1 MKKVIFIIVL
11 LFSPIVVFAKSQR
24 EDFLS
29 MIESIKNVQVEEDT
43 KILKTIVQ
51 KDTIQFQMDK
61 NGKRKEYVIHY
72 SISDDIFSFSSGK
85 GILKNS
91 SLNQIEGNE
100 PAFYLYSILESMST
114 SSYQQ
119 EHYYNQDEII
129 QKWENLSEEEKDN
142 FCTSSPI
149 EDWDQGKTFGIL
161 LISETEKDTC
171 YFKISYQ
178 YSFAGENA
186 ITISKQE
193 DKAFFRKFVDGSY
206 IKLVSVFMFLGI
218 LLSLYSYYDMKKRKR
233 RNTK

>member
-1 MKKVIFIIVL
+1 MKKVVFIIML
-11 LFSPIVVFAKSQR
+11 LFSPIVVFARSQK

-51 KDTIQFQMDK
+51 KNTIQFQMDK
-61 NGKRKEYVIHY
+61 NGKRKEYVIYY

-119 EHYYNQDEII
+119 EHYYNQEEIFK
-129 QKWENLSEEEKDN
+129 KWDNLSEEEKDN
-142 FCTSSPI
+142 FCTSSLI
-149 EDWDQGKTFGIL
+149 EDWDQGKTFGIR
-161 LISETEKDTC
+161 LIPETDKKDC

-178 YSFAGENA
+178 YSFHGEDA
-186 ITISKQE
+186 IVSKQE
-193 DKAFFRKFVDGSY
+193 DKAFFRRFVDGSY
-206 IKLVSVFMFLGI
+206 IKLVSSFLLLGI
-218 LLSLYSYYDMKKRKR
+218 FLSFYSYYDMKKRKR
-233 RNTK
+233 RDTK